1 MSRDLITTDP
11 REHLVTQ
18 RPRRTTTSART
29 IALSATVIAT
39 ILSAQPGIAGVGVD
53 ASALMEAVT
62 VDGIKTHLDV
72 FQDIADANDGVRE
85 ASSNGYFQSVLYVSE
100 ALSIAG
106 YDVDVQI
113 FPFTFF
119 EDTTPP
125 ELQQIS
131 PTDTLYTPD
140 DDEGFAS
147 LTYSGSGEVTAT
159 AQAVDVMLP
168 AAADANSSTSGCEA
182 EDFADFQAGNI
193 ALVQRGSC
201 SFFLKALNAEQ
212 AGAVGV
218 VIFNE
223 GQDGRTSAFGGTLGQ
238 AGVTI
243 PVVGAS
249 FEIGNTLAAQES
261 VVRLK
266 VDAITET
273 RISGNVIA
281 DTPIGAAENTVVVGA
296 HLDSVAEGPGINDNG
311 SGTAA
316 ILEVALQMGNIG
328 LLDDEDTGIRNRVRF
343 AFWGAEE
350 LGLLGS
356 EYYVATLPDAEFEQI
371 MANLNFDM
379 IGSPNFARFVYDGDG
394 SASVQG
400 GPEGSAFI
408 EWMFND
414 YFQDVGLAN
423 EPTAF
428 DGRSDY
434 GPFIAAGIP
443 AGGLFTGAEDIKTES
458 QAAIYGGTA
467 GEAYDPCYHE
477 ACDTNDNLS
486 LEALDEMSDAV
497 AYSVNVLAVNRLPV
511 PNAVATARSNVFVD
525 ATNSSSDVM
534 FDYDGKR
541 LQR

>member
-1 MSRDLITTDP
+1 MHRPFFSTTPTGRLITQSSS
-11 REHLVTQ
+11 LKSS
-18 RPRRTTTSART
+18 SAKT
-29 IALSATVIAT
+29 VAISAAVMATMLSG
-39 ILSAQPGIAGVGVD
+39 QPAVAGVGVD
-53 ASALMEAVT
+53 ASALIEAVT
-62 VDGIKTHLDV
+62 VTGITTHLDA
-72 FQDIADANDGVRE
+72 FQSIADANNDTRE
-85 ASSNGYFQSVLYVSE
+85 ASSSGYFESVLYVSE

-106 YDVDVQI
+106 YEVDVQI
-113 FPFTFF
+113 FPFIFF

-131 PTDTLYTPD
+131 PVDTVYTPD
-140 DDEGFAS
+140 DEEGFAS
-147 LTYSGSGEVTAT
+147 LTYSGSGEVSAI
-159 AQAVDVMLP
+159 AQAVDVILP
-168 AAADANSSTSGCEA
+168 AAADANTSTSGCEA
-182 EDFADFQAGNI
+182 EDFAEFQEGNI

-223 GQDGRTSAFGGTLGQ
+223 GQEGRTSAFGGTLGQ
-238 AGVTI
+238 AGISI
-243 PVVGAS
+243 PVVGAN
-249 FEIGNTLAAQES
+249 FDIGNTLAAQES
-261 VVRLK
+261 VIRLK

-273 RISGNVIA
+273 RISGNVLA
-281 DTPIGAAENTVVVGA
+281 DTPIGAEEHTVVVGA

-316 ILEVALQMGNIG
+316 ILEVALQMSNIG
-328 LLDDEDTGIRNRVRF
+328 LLDDEETGIRNRVRF

-356 EYYVATLPDAEFEQI
+356 EYYVDTLPDAEFEQI

-379 IGSPNFARFVYDGDG
+379 VGSPNFARFVYDGDG
-394 SASVQG
+394 SASEES

-414 YFQDVGLAN
+414 YFQDEGLAN

-434 GPFIAAGIP
+434 GPFILAGIP
-443 AGGLFTGAEDIKTES
+443 AGGLFTGAEGIKTEE
-458 QAAIYGGTA
+458 QAGIYGGTA
-467 GEAYDPCYHE
+467 GEAYDSCYHE
-477 ACDTNDNLS
+477 ACDTDENLS
-486 LEALDEMSDAV
+486 TQALDEMSDAI
-497 AYSVNVLAVNRLPV
+497 AYAVNVLAVNRLPV
-511 PNAVATARSNVFVD
+511 PNAVAAAKNSVFVD
-525 ATNSSSDVM
+525 ANNSSRDVM